1 VTLSN
6 LGTMIRAKTFWE
18 QRQLHAVARV
28 LLVLAVGVLVCV
40 ALGFAF
46 SSGSFTR
53 YDLLAVVFYMGL
65 AAFAWHTLTA
75 SFIIMV
81 IGSVGVVFTSSG
93 GDLLEL
99 AIALGLVASTCV
111 PWVIVVY
118 ATLLGALT
126 AYVALDGSTLAAG
139 GVYGIAGIAAL
150 AFLVGL
156 AFRMVAA
163 REAVLMADRTQAID
177 ELETI
182 ARQDRE
188 RIADELHD
196 GIAHD
201 LTLILFHARALPMQP
216 DEVGREVSLQTIK
229 DYAEQAQQSIQSLLS
244 LMRDVASESPL
255 SSSARHADDVVE
267 TVSRLAGL
275 LRDAGIPTQVSVPPA
290 TVDVAPA
297 AERALSEAAIEA
309 VTNIIKH
316 APKSEA
322 VIIDVDS
329 GPRDVELVVKN
340 VASVNTSKLPSTSGG
355 RGLKRAQQRLSQHDG
370 RLHWGL
376 AVDGWKVRARVRT
389 GPELDPVPGPDPGIR
404 D

>member
-1 VTLSN
+1 
-6 LGTMIRAKTFWE
+6 
-18 QRQLHAVARV
+18 
-28 LLVLAVGVLVCV
+28 
-40 ALGFAF
+40 
-46 SSGSFTR
+46 
-53 YDLLAVVFYMGL
+53 MGL

-81 IGSVGVVFTSSG
+81 IGSVGVIFTSSG
-93 GDLLEL
+93 GDLLQL
-99 AIALGLVASTCV
+99 AIALSLIASTCA

-118 ATLLGALT
+118 VTLLGALT
-126 AYVALDGSTLAAG
+126 TYVAVNGSTLAAG

-150 AFLVGL
+150 AFLIGL

-177 ELETI
+177 ELESI
-182 ARQDRE
+182 AREDRE

-216 DEVGREVSLQTIK
+216 DDVAREVSLQTIK
-229 DYAEQAQQSIQSLLS
+229 DNAEQAQRSIQSLLS
-244 LMRDVASESPL
+244 LMRDVTSEAPA
-255 SSSARHADDVVE
+255 SSSSRYADDVVE

-275 LRDAGIPTQVSVPPA
+275 LRDAGIPTQVTVP
-290 TVDVAPA
+290 TVTINVAPA
-297 AERALSEAAIEA
+297 AERALSEAATEA

-340 VASVNTSKLPSTSGG
+340 VASVNASKPPSKSGG
-355 RGLKRAQQRLSQHDG
+355 RGLKRAQQRLSQHNG
-370 RLHWGL
+370 RLRWGL
-376 AVDGWKVRARVRT
+376 GDDGWEVRARARRT
-389 GPELDPVPGPDPGIR
+389 
-404 D
+404 